1 MARLCMAGLFLFSL
15 TACQHAR
22 LGHLTQIDW
31 VPSPNF
37 DDRRAN
43 FIVIHGTSNH
53 TMAAA
58 LRTLIDPERKVS
70 AHYLIGRSGEVIQL
84 VDERQRAWH
93 AGASRWGML
102 TDLNSA
108 SIGIE
113 LDNNGEEPFPDV
125 QIESLLLLLRDLRER
140 HRIPAANVIGHG
152 DIAPR
157 RKIDPSRH
165 FPWRRLAKEGFGLW
179 CDEPAPVPPSFD
191 ALLGLRAFG
200 YDTADV
206 EAAVLA
212 FRRHFA
218 GADGPAELDQAD
230 RAMLSCLLALPRPS
244 TP

>member
-15 TACQHAR
+15 AACQHAR
-22 LGHLTQIDW
+22 LGHPMQIDW
-31 VPSPNF
+31 EPSPNF

-43 FIVIHGTSNH
+43 FIVIHGTSNN

-58 LRTLIDPERKVS
+58 LRTLTDPERKVS
-70 AHYLIGRSGEVIQL
+70 AHYLIGRGGEIVQL

-113 LDNNGEEPFPDV
+113 LDNNGEEPFPDI
-125 QIESLLLLLRDLRER
+125 QIETLLVLLRDLRER
-140 HRIPAANVIGHG
+140 HRIPVPNVIGHG

-165 FPWRRLAKEGFGLW
+165 FPWHRLAKEGFGLW
-179 CDEPAPVPPSFD
+179 CDQPVPAPPSFD

-200 YDTADV
+200 YDTSDV

-218 GADGPAELDQAD
+218 GVDGPAELDEAD
-230 RAMLSCLLALPRPS
+230 RAMLSCLLALPKPS